1 LHPSAAFYRTVLGF
15 FARACL
21 EQPPQNA
28 PQEASEMTDV
38 EKIRSDLES
47 MTQSEIRFGEYDR
60 LLWATDASMFKIE
73 PLGVILPKSTDDV
86 AKAVKYCFD
95 NGIPC
100 TVRGAGTGL
109 AGGAINK
116 GVIVDVHK
124 HMNQIV
130 EINADEKWVR
140 VQPGIFQTPLNAELA
155 KHGLFFPPN
164 PSSADYC
171 SIGGMIGNNAS
182 GGKSV
187 KYGATKQYV
196 MECELVLHSGD
207 VVRTKAYKEDDPE
220 FLALLKED
228 SEWGRIVRESYE
240 LLKASQDTIAD
251 NWPDVIKNC
260 CGYNLKEALADGVF
274 DINKLIVGSEGGFGM
289 VTEAKLGLAPTP
301 KAKQSAMFFFE
312 SLEVGGRGIIEIRK
326 FGPSCCEI
334 MAADFITL
342 VKADRPDV
350 ATFMPDEVSTALL
363 AEFEGQTVEEV
374 TEQMNK
380 CVAHLKAEG
389 LLLDAKVATDADDQ
403 AKLWAMRKS
412 ALPIIYNRPGVK
424 TPVTFIEDCAIQPAK
439 LPEYI
444 NGIFGLFDK
453 HGVEATAYGHAG
465 DGNIHVRPLMNL
477 RTQEDVDK
485 LIPLASDVFELAR
498 SLNATY
504 SGEHGDGRL
513 RAMFLPDLFGDLWP
527 VMEQMKTIFDPKG
540 IMNPDRVVNHEE
552 TPLITNHK
560 MGAGKYHIEPT
571 GTMVDEEE
579 VRINL
584 EKCHGCGKCRTFCP
598 MVEAVFDET
607 ALPRAKVNMARAL
620 IYGDLPPDQ
629 NLTRSELKGMLDLCY
644 NCKTCKLQCPTHV
657 DTGLILQHLRAN
669 YYDKK
674 GGTLGENVVSNAEML
689 AKTSVTFNPLSNFGV
704 GLGITRA
711 MMTSVLGVARERYM
725 PPFDMRSL
733 RARLPEKIEGQH
745 KGKVALFTGCFNN
758 YYKTDGGYAF
768 VEVMKHLGY
777 DLYIPPQ
784 KCCGIP
790 KVSLGNY
797 KDVKE
802 AIRYNAARLKEAIDE
817 GYTPVTVCPSCYLMM
832 SEEATDLVDDP
843 VVREVAENMRE
854 ATDLLYELIQQGKV
868 NGEIK
873 ELKTTVAYKNPCHAN
888 VSGVAGNTIKL
899 LQAIP
904 GCEVKLDYD
913 TCCGMA
919 GTYGMK
925 EKNYERSMTIAK
937 PMIDAFNAAEAE
949 VISTNCGTCSIQLQQ
964 GTGKEPV
971 HPFVLVA
978 KAMGLDPR
986 GGF

>member
-1 LHPSAAFYRTVLGF
+1 
-15 FARACL
+15 
-21 EQPPQNA
+21 
-28 PQEASEMTDV
+28 MTDIQ
-38 EKIRSDLES
+38 KIEAYLQGK
-47 MTQSEIRFGEYDR
+47 TGSELRFGEYDR
-60 LLWATDASMFKIE
+60 LLWSTDASMFKI
-73 PLGVILPKSTDDV
+73 PPKGVVLPKSTHDV
-86 AKAVKYCFD
+86 ATVVKYAYEND
-95 NGIPC
+95 IPV

-109 AGGAINK
+109 AGGAINT
-116 GVIVDVHK
+116 GIIVDVCK
-124 HMNQIV
+124 HMNNILEV
-130 EINADEKWVR
+130 NAEEKWVR
-140 VQPGIFQTPLNAELA
+140 VQPGVFQTPLNTHLA
-155 KHGLFFPPN
+155 SHGLFFPPN

-171 SIGGMIGNNAS
+171 TIGGMIGNNAS

-196 MECELVLHSGD
+196 LECELVLHNGD
-207 VVRTKAYKEDDPE
+207 VVTTKAYKEDDAE
-220 FLALLKED
+220 FLALMAGD
-228 SEWGRIVRESYE
+228 TEWGRIVREAYE
-240 LLKASQDTIAD
+240 LIKGNQDTIAD

-312 SLEVGGRGIIEIRK
+312 SLEVGGKGIVEIRK

-363 AEFEGQTVEEV
+363 CEFEGQTEEEV

-380 CVAHLKAEG
+380 CVAHLKAEE
-389 LLLDAKVATDADDQ
+389 LLLDAKVATNPDDQ
-403 AKLWAMRKS
+403 VKLWAMRKS

-439 LPEYI
+439 LPQYI
-444 NGIFGLFDK
+444 SGIFGLFDK

-527 VMEQMKTIFDPKG
+527 VMEEMKRIWDPKR
-540 IMNPDRVVNHEE
+540 IMNPDRVVNYEE
-552 TPLITNHK
+552 NPLVTHHK
-560 MGAGKYHIEPT
+560 MGAGKYHIEET
-571 GTMVDEEE
+571 GTLIDEEQ
-579 VRINL
+579 VRVNL

-598 MVEAVFDET
+598 MVDAVPDES
-607 ALPRAKVNMARAL
+607 ALPRAKVNMARAV
-620 IYGDLPPDQ
+620 IYGDLPPGE
-629 NLTRSELKGMLDLCY
+629 NLTRAELKGMLDLCY

-704 GLGITRA
+704 SLGITRS

-733 RARLPEKIEGQH
+733 RSRLPAKMEGSH
-745 KGKVALFTGCFNN
+745 RGKVAFFTGCFNN

-768 VEVMKHLGY
+768 IEVLKHVGY
-777 DLYIPPQ
+777 DVLIPPQ

-790 KVSLGNY
+790 KLSLGNY
-797 KDVKE
+797 PSIKE
-802 AIRYNAARLKEAIDE
+802 AIAYNVKHLKAAMDE
-817 GYTPVTVCPSCYLMM
+817 GYTPVTVCPSCHLMLH
-832 SEEATDLVDDP
+832 EEMLDLVDDDDAKA
-843 VVREVAENMRE
+843 VAGAMRE
-854 ATDLLYELIQQGKV
+854 ATDWFLEEIGKGKV

-873 ELKTTVAYKNPCHAN
+873 GLETTVAYKNPCHAN
-888 VSGVAGNTIKL
+888 VSGVAASSIEL
-899 LQAIP
+899 LQKIP
-904 GCEVKLDYD
+904 GVDVKLNYD

-925 EKNYERSMTIAK
+925 EKNYERSMTIAQ
-937 PMIDAFNAAEAE
+937 PMIDAFKNADAEY
-949 VISTNCGTCSIQLQQ
+949 VSTPCGTCSIQLQQ

-971 HPFVLVA
+971 HPMVLVA

-986 GGF
+986 GGN